1 MIGFHHFI
9 LKSMISKG
17 MLVVLRKEEEEEEEK
32 NNMDLV
38 TNAIVFLAIL
48 GNGAMV

>member
-1 MIGFHHFI
+1 
-9 LKSMISKG
+9 MISKG
-17 MLVVLRKEEEEEEEK
+17 MLVVLRKEEEEKKK